1 MARLEDGVEVPV
13 LHHSQPLH
21 LEGLVVRDGH
31 PGVHLCEAGVGV
43 HEEVLRVVDEDV
55 RQVLEADLQV
65 ALLRRLHIVV

>member
-1 MARLEDGVEVPV
+1 MARLGDGVEVPV
-13 LHHSQPLH
+13 LDHSQPLH

-31 PGVHLCEAGVGV
+31 PSVHLCEAGVGV

-65 ALLRRLHIVV
+65 PLLRRLHIVV

>member
-1 MARLEDGVEVPV
+1 MTPLGSCVKVDVLDQSEPV
-13 LHHSQPLH
+13 H
-21 LEGLVVRDGH
+21 LQGLVVRDGH